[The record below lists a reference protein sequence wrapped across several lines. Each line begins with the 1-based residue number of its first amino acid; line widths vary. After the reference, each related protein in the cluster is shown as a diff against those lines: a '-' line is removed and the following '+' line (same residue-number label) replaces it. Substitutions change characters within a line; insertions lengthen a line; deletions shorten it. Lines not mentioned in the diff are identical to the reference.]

1 MSLVRLKNVS
11 KVYDTGG
18 VAFYALRNVN
28 LSIKKGEFVAIVGPS
43 GSGKSTLMNI
53 LGLLDTPTSGMYE
66 LDSRETGK
74 MSDDHL
80 AEYRNLKIGFVFQNF
95 NLLSRTTALDNVS
108 LPLVYAG
115 VSGGDRKA
123 RAQASLEEVG
133 LGDKLNSRPNQL
145 SGGQQ
150 QRVAIARAIV
160 SNPEVILADE
170 PTGNLDS
177 KSGKVVISIFRKLHK
192 EGKTVILITH
202 DRNVGRNAKRIYT
215 VRDGK
220 LS

>member
-202 DRNVGRNAKRIYT
+202 DRNVARNAKRIYT

>member
-1 MSLVRLKNVS
+1 MVRLKNVS

-202 DRNVGRNAKRIYT
+202 DRNVARNAKRIYT